1 MVNRRMEF
9 FIGMTVV
16 VIFVAVAI
24 MTILFGPQQGLSIR
38 GGGKRM
44 TILFE
49 KANGITNTSKVMKS
63 GIEIGRVYKRELV
76 DNGKKI
82 EVKVLFEL
90 NPDAKIYSNEY
101 ARVNRTLLGDAAIEF
116 VKNVNYKG
124 EIVELESSDPIHGAA
139 GGDLVGTVSNIE
151 GDLAKAIKKVSE
163 AAEGLTLFMDNLN
176 HFLGSPDEL
185 IQKKNRLQAI
195 FTELNNTLVSVNGLA
210 KNMNG
215 IVADKELQAN
225 IKKGS
230 AAIPGIIEKV
240 ETLMTNANSLTN
252 DFRSTIERSHT
263 TFEQVEKNLDNLGE
277 FTAALADQGPEF
289 ISSISDSAKD
299 IRVMVGNI
307 SELAETLVKE
317 MKDPN
322 TPFGMMADKE
332 VASSLRGIIRNAEEI
347 SVKLQPVVD
356 DARVFTNK
364 IAHKP
369 SSLLWGGSNYK
380 GSPSISDNKFGFQ
393 PYSPNGGLYSSLY
406 KPSRFG
412 YLQNGSIEYVPGA
425 NTDFMNP
432 DSLEA
437 YQMRF
442 SANQEKKSCLSGLG
456 IGNPFANLK
465 CGLFS
470 KKESSPDPD
479 WNNFYGNEL
488 AISQKEAKL
497 NKMEYDLDR
506 SVDLSTS
513 RKGWS
518 GSGSRRSLFRGSE
531 KNVEKTDPMNQ
542 GMIFPPSGEYSYP
555 ENGFAGLPEG
565 YVPLQGSSFGKG
577 NYNIR
582 GEYSSRPGE
591 YPVYSQYG
599 MDPPPMMNGS
609 RNLYGQS
616 VSKSGSSS
624 VSGNGKMSFAFKG
637 GLGNVFSSK
646 KKGDSSS
653 SAKTRSTSAPM
664 YGNVSPINNGGAWPA
679 PEMNGSYSNFIP
691 ENSQIVGPV
700 GPNVST
706 DPGSFEN
713 SMSVNRIP
721 ITRATEEVLPQGTEE
736 LPSSILR
743 KQGSSDRS
751 FAEDGLPMEFVPNN

>member
-49 KANGITNTSKVMKS
+49 KANGVTNTSKVMKS

-116 VKNVNYKG
+116 VKNVGYKG
-124 EIVELESSDPIHGAA
+124 EIVELKSTDPIHGAA

-176 HFLGSPDEL
+176 HFLGTPDEL
-185 IQKKNRLQAI
+185 LQKKNRLQAI

-210 KNMNG
+210 TNMNG
-215 IVADKELQAN
+215 IISDKELQAN

-240 ETLMTNANSLTN
+240 ETLMTNANKLTG
-252 DFRSTIERSHT
+252 DFRATIERSHT
-263 TFEQVEKNLDNLGE
+263 TFNQVEKNLDNISE
-277 FTAALADQGPEF
+277 FTDALADQGPEF

-299 IRVMVGNI
+299 IRIMVGNI
-307 SELAETLVKE
+307 SDLAETLVKE

-322 TPFGMMADKE
+322 TAFGMMSDKE
-332 VASSLRGIIRNAEEI
+332 VASSLKGIIRNAEEI
-347 SVKLQPVVD
+347 SLKLQPVVD

-393 PYSPNGGLYSSLY
+393 PYSPGGGLNSSLY
-406 KPSRFG
+406 KASRAG
-412 YLQNGSIEYVPGA
+412 AESPLSIDYVPGA
-425 NTDFMNP
+425 NKDLMNP
-432 DSLEA
+432 DTLEA
-437 YQMRF
+437 YQLRF
-442 SANQEKKSCLSGLG
+442 SDKKENKSCLSGLG
-456 IGNPFANLK
+456 LDLANPFSGFK
-465 CGLFS
+465 CSLFS
-470 KKESSPDPD
+470 QKESTPDPD
-479 WNNFYGNEL
+479 WNHFYGNEL
-488 AISQKEAKL
+488 AKAKADTKL
-497 NKMEYDLDR
+497 NKMQFDLDR
-506 SVDLSTS
+506 SIETETS
-513 RKGWS
+513 RKG
-518 GSGSRRSLFRGSE
+518 LFRSW
-531 KNVEKTDPMNQ
+531 KNNNTPTGDRNKNT
-542 GMIFPPSGEYSYP
+542 
-555 ENGFAGLPEG
+555 
-565 YVPLQGSSFGKG
+565 
-577 NYNIR
+577 R
-582 GEYSSRPGE
+582 GEYSNIQGE

-599 MDPPPMMNGS
+599 MDPLQYMNGS
-609 RNLYGQS
+609 RNFYGQNVPQNIPQNRLPLDARS
-616 VSKSGSSS
+616 
-624 VSGNGKMSFAFKG
+624 GKMNFSFKG
-637 GLGNVFSSK
+637 GFGNVFSSK
-646 KKGDSSS
+646 KKSPAPSSGNS
-653 SAKTRSTSAPM
+653 RPVQAPM
-664 YGNVSPINNGGAWPA
+664 YGNGSPMYNGNAYPA
-679 PEMNGSYSNFIP
+679 PEMNGSYSNYVP
-691 ENSQIVGPV
+691 ENAQVVGPV
-700 GPNVST
+700 PSADSFGQVNSFGQNDQFGQVDQFGLG
-706 DPGSFEN
+706 DPGNPMVSADAGSTAGN
-713 SMSVNRIP
+713 TMSVNRIP
-721 ITRATEEVLPQGTEE
+721 MTRATEEAVVSPGTEE

-743 KQGSSDRS
+743 KQGSSSDRA